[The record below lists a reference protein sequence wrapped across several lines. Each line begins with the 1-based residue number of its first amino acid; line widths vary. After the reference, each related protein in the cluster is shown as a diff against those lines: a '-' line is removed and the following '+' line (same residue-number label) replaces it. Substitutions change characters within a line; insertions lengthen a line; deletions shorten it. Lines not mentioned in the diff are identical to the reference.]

1 MADRKRAVVIGNCQA
16 FPLANALSVQS
27 RDTQF
32 EAFSLH
38 TIPEAE
44 REERISEL
52 IAQPLDLVLSV
63 PLSTDWG
70 PLSGGT
76 IRQAFG
82 ATPTVLISNI
92 HYDGL
97 HPDLIYVG
105 GMLHRLVGPLR
116 DYHSRICLIAYLR
129 GFDPGVTRTLFRAG
143 VYERLGYFAQH
154 DKSVAELTWRD
165 AGVDVSV
172 KDILL
177 DAIRRELCFFSVNH
191 PTAALFSRYS
201 AAILRHLEAHGLATR
216 ADAILSPL
224 FFPNPL
230 AENAIFP
237 IYPEIARHHAVAE
250 LGSYWFKPEGQAAGL
265 LDLSEFIAGEFAA
278 FRAADQAA
286 LRSLPIAAAVLEQSD
301 ALW

>member
-1 MADRKRAVVIGNCQA
+1 MADRRTAVVIGNCQA

-38 TIPEAE
+38 MIPEAD
-44 REERISEL
+44 RDERIREL
-52 IAQPLDLVLSV
+52 LGQPLDLVLSV
-63 PLSTDWG
+63 PLSADWG
-70 PLSGGT
+70 PLSSGT

-97 HPDLIYVG
+97 HPDLTYIG
-105 GMLHRLVGPLR
+105 GMLERLVGPLR
-116 DYHSRICLIAYLR
+116 DYHSRICLFAYLR
-129 GFDPGVTRTLFRAG
+129 GFDPGVTRTLFRGG
-143 VYERLGYFAQH
+143 VYERLGYFGQH
-154 DKSVAELTWRD
+154 DKSIAELSWRD
-165 AGVDVSV
+165 TGVDVSV

-177 DAIRRELCFFSVNH
+177 DAIPRELCFFSVNH

-201 AAILRHLEAHGLATR
+201 AAILRHLELRGLAMR
-216 ADAILSPL
+216 ADAVFGPM
-224 FFPNPL
+224 FFANPL

-237 IYPEIARHHAVAE
+237 IYPEIARHHGIAE
-250 LGSYWFKPEGQAAGL
+250 PGSYWFKPEGQAAGL
-265 LDLSEFIAGEFAA
+265 LDLPEFIAAEFAA
-278 FRAADQAA
+278 FRAADQSA
-286 LRSLPIAAAVLEQSD
+286 LRRLPIAAAVLEQSD